1 MPWFPGGGDGA
12 CGSAP
17 RSTVYGTTR
26 QRRRAFRNF
35 RAPRFAPAWRLALTE
50 RERPKRNRC
59 AEARKPDSRASFDRV
74 FPRDPPCYV
83 QSAPRP
89 STGRDRETPNRR
101 RPRGVHTRS
110 VERDRA
116 FAPRTSR
123 ADGARV
129 STARALRAFRGTLAG
144 LRPVGAERLHASCR
158 PRCSCSSPAPRR
170 GRRGSPRRPRSPS
183 RVRLGRFRSR
193 PPASLPNAARV
204 SLGRAPVFPARGFRF
219 VTLIQAPPR
228 DLGEIRAPR
237 ARTLRLSF
245 PSPFLTAD
253 RRVGF
258 RTTRPQASTST

>member
-1 MPWFPGGGDGA
+1 MATARAGL
-12 CGSAP
+12 P
-17 RSTVYGTTR
+17 RD
-26 QRRRAFRNF
+26 RRFTGRRDSDDAHFEIFARLI
-35 RAPRFAPAWRLALTE
+35 APAWRGRTASGR
-50 RERPKRNRC
+50 REIG
-59 AEARKPDSRASFDRV
+59 ARKPGSPIRGPLSDRV
-74 FPRDPPCYV
+74 FPRDPPCYG

-129 STARALRAFRGTLAG
+129 SAARALRAFRGTLAG

-193 PPASLPNAARV
+193 PRASLSQNRRAAFV
-204 SLGRAPVFPARGFRF
+204 SLP
-219 VTLIQAPPR
+219 
-228 DLGEIRAPR
+228 
-237 ARTLRLSF
+237 
-245 PSPFLTAD
+245 
-253 RRVGF
+253 
-258 RTTRPQASTST
+258 